1 MKGSRNKLHTLHI
14 VEMNGKTVGMKTLCL
29 IVVFYNGAR
38 EM

>member
-14 VEMNGKTVGMKTLCL
+14 VEMNGKKIGMKTLYL
-29 IVVFYNGAR
+29 VVIFCNGVG